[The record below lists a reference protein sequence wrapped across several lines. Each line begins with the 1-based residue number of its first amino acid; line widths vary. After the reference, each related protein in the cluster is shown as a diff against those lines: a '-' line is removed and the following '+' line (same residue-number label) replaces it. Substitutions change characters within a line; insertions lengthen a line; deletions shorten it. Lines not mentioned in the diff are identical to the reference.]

1 MRQRGIEV
9 QDEPVRGRGALRRA
23 MKTVDE
29 RSEPF
34 FFNQSYKSFISFLN
48 LSLMQIYLSQVSMSQ
63 VTIVS
68 EFGVGSEQI
77 AMKIFDVKYHTDR

>member
-48 LSLMQIYLSQVSMSQ
+48 LSLMQIYLSQISMK
-63 VTIVS
+63 TIVF